1 MLYYLYS
8 HFEINIFQYLSFRA
22 GLAFIIAFLF
32 SLLFFPRFIIWAKLK
47 RASQPIS
54 SFIPAHKAKSN
65 IPTMG
70 GIIFL
75 TSTILTCFICSNL
88 NNSYVLLGMLVLIT
102 FGAVGVRDD
111 YLKILRKNNCGISAK
126 MKMGWLILISLIVS
140 IFLFLI
146 EHNSNLYI
154 PFYKNPICDMG
165 YFAIIFWL
173 LIFIASSNAV
183 NITDG
188 LDGLATVPS
197 ICAITTLSIFV
208 YVAGNAVFS
217 AYLLIPKTINAGE
230 LFVLSSALIGS
241 LFGFLWYNCH
251 PAQIFMGD
259 SGSLA
264 VGGFIAYMG
273 IVSNNEIL
281 LILIGLIF
289 VIETLSVILQI
300 GSYKIR
306 KKRMFLMA
314 PIHHHFEVKGWS
326 ENKIIIRFWIIALL
340 SNLLALLSLKIR

>member
-8 HFEINIFQYLSFRA
+8 IFGVNIFQYLSFRA
-22 GLAFIIAFLF
+22 GLAFIISFCLCVFLF
-32 SLLFFPRFIIWAKLK
+32 PKFIIWARNKK
-47 RASQPIS
+47 ASQPIS
-54 SFIPAHKAKSN
+54 SSLPTHKIKAN
-65 IPTMG
+65 TPTMG
-70 GIIFL
+70 GVVFVSSSVIA
-75 TSTILTCFICSNL
+75 SILCANFINH
-88 NNSYVLLGMLVLIT
+88 YVLFGVFTLIL
-102 FGAVGVRDD
+102 FCLIGVRDD
-111 YLKILRKNNCGISAK
+111 YIKISQKNNQGISAK
-126 MKMGWLILISLIVS
+126 RKIVLLIIASLILSLC
-140 IFLFLI
+140 LFLI
-146 EHNSNLYI
+146 EHNSNLYL
-154 PFYKNPICDMG
+154 PFIKKPIIDMG
-165 YFAIIFWL
+165 CFTIIFWL
-173 LIFIASSNAV
+173 IVFISSSNAV

-208 YVAGNAVFS
+208 YFAGNAIFS
-217 AYLLIPKTINAGE
+217 SYLLLPKTINSGE
-230 LFVLSSALIGS
+230 LFIVSLALLGS
-241 LFGFLWYNCH
+241 LFGFLWYNCY
-251 PAQIFMGD
+251 PAQVFMGD

-264 VGGFIAYMG
+264 LGGFIAYMG

-281 LILIGLIF
+281 LILVGFIF

-306 KKRMFLMA
+306 NKKIFLMA